1 MSLKALEKEV
11 QNLSP
16 EELHAFTH
24 WLTGYVANLPG
35 DAAQKAAVGEGVLR
49 MEAIIQGQ
57 TPGLTKN
64 QFREKLG

>member
-1 MSLKALEKEV
+1 MSQSELKKEV

-24 WLTGYVANLPG
+24 WLTGYVAGLPG
-35 DAAQKAAVGEGVLR
+35 DKAQKAAIGEGVLQ

-57 TPGLTKN
+57 TPGMTKN
-64 QFREKLG
+64 QSREAQR